1 MDPAPTP
8 EQQVILQGIARDL
21 NNGHRFASI
30 TDRLVAAGMEKDQA
44 WKVVKQ
50 VDDALGEAK
59 RAKAKKDIL
68 HGALWCGGGCIVT
81 ILTYAAASRNGGGGY
96 MVAWGAII
104 FGAIQ
109 MIRGATAD

>member
-1 MDPAPTP
+1 MDTTTTP

-21 NNGHRFASI
+21 HNGHRFASI